1 MAAVLY
7 WRLPELALTT
17 QVRCPG
23 SPAFHQ
29 RCCITIP
36 SGATTWQSDP
46 NSSQTSPAR
55 FKTRPGKVTPRQ
67 LGHHREVTPAPPS
80 SAKLQC
86 GGPPT
91 ASIPKTHDQPE
102 EANSKHFRP
111 SRNNASTGTSP
122 IPPIRHA
129 ARGPTSDRHEAP
141 PVAAITTGSAHTE
154 NPNGV
159 PAGRSRHADSTPQAS
174 GRDARNTRMHSTRP
188 RQTGTPPNLALFIC
202 REWYRLS
209 MAPRPAG

>member
-1 MAAVLY
+1 M
-7 WRLPELALTT
+7 
-17 QVRCPG
+17 
-23 SPAFHQ
+23 
-29 RCCITIP
+29 TIP

-55 FKTRPGKVTPRQ
+55 FKTRPAKVTPRQ
-67 LGHHREVTPAPPS
+67 PGHHREVTSAPPS
-80 SAKLQC
+80 LAKLQC

-111 SRNNASTGTSP
+111 SGNNASTGTSP

-129 ARGPTSDRHEAP
+129 ARGPTNDRHEAP

-159 PAGRSRHADSTPQAS
+159 PAGRPRHADSTPQAS
-174 GRDARNTRMHSTRP
+174 DRDARNTRMHSTRP
-188 RQTGTPPNLALFIC
+188 RQTGSTLPNLALFSHAGSGTGS
-202 REWYRLS
+202 RW
-209 MAPRPAG
+209 PRGRQVRDAH

>member
-154 NPNGV
+154 TRTASQRAVRATPIAHPKRQIATLGTRGCTRRGH
-159 PAGRSRHADSTPQAS
+159 GRQAH
-174 GRDARNTRMHSTRP
+174 RRIW
-188 RQTGTPPNLALFIC
+188 LF
-202 REWYRLS
+202 S
-209 MAPRPAG
+209 